1 LRWVELTSDGRGPQ
15 ELPPL
20 ARDRVDLRL
29 FSPSQREIVEAGDGP
44 LSVLAGP
51 GSGKTTVLAGRIAY
65 LVEQRGVPPAAIMAI
80 TFTTTAAATLR
91 GRLAG
96 VLGAAA
102 GDLTITTFHALGLR
116 LIKQWSRELGFEDFV
131 PAVYG

>member
-65 LVEQRGVPPAAIMAI
+65 LVEQRGVPPAAVLAI
-80 TFTTTAAATLR
+80 PFTTAAAAALR
-91 GRLAG
+91 KRLTGFLA
-96 VLGAAA
+96 
-102 GDLTITTFHALGLR
+102 ISPR
-116 LIKQWSRELGFEDFV
+116 SSPSRPFTRSDFRS
-131 PAVYG
+131 